1 MRKIAPHLRR
11 PNLFSG
17 CFIIIS
23 CRSSCDMV
31 NVAPGSLMCAI
42 QYVSVSFGVP
52 SKISTEPIPLA
63 IIPSK
68 AIPHSTHQ
76 IIFIPRYNLI
86 QLDVIRLIGGNSFN
100 SPPRYTPANRS
111 VHSSIHQLAGIA
123 ELLSNELIISMT
135 KAGIGLAHVI
145 VEQRHSDCESFFT
158 QLIESTDTE
167 GRWIWRGQA
176 NAEWKLE
183 PSLVRLLSDQVG
195 KPFYTTGYAQFKYF
209 QEAARGRLNG
219 NPPEE
224 NNKDEWLA
232 LGQHYGLATPL
243 LDWTYA
249 PFIAL
254 YFAFI
259 EPSDAKE
266 RAVFALN
273 TEELQELY
281 LNERIE
287 EDDRIRLINSS
298 SHLNPRVINQRGL
311 FTFCPLPYSIEEW
324 LQQKAIRHKKTI
336 LVKHILPNTSR
347 DSVLRTLNRMNINPL
362 TLFPDLT
369 GSAQYVN
376 LKCTIPRY

>member
-17 CFIIIS
+17 CLIIIS

-31 NVAPGSLMCAI
+31 NVAPGSLKCAI
-42 QYVSVSFGVP
+42 QYISVSFGVP
-52 SKISTEPIPLA
+52 RKISTEPIPLA

-76 IIFIPRYNLI
+76 IIFIPHCKLT

-100 SPPRYTPANRS
+100 AAPQHTPANRS

-123 ELLSNELIISMT
+123 ELLSNEIISMT

-145 VEQRHSDCESFFT
+145 VEQRYSDYESFFT
-158 QLIESTDTE
+158 QLIESTNTE

-183 PSLVRLLSDQVG
+183 PSLVRLLSGQDG
-195 KPFYTTGYAQFKYF
+195 APFHLAEYSQFRDF

-224 NNKDEWLA
+224 KNQDEWLA

-249 PFIAL
+249 PFIAV

-259 EPSDAKE
+259 ESSDAKE
-266 RAVFALN
+266 RAIFALN
-273 TEELQELY
+273 IAELRELKY
-281 LNERIE
+281 IE
-287 EDDRIRLINSS
+287 EDDRIRLITSN

-311 FTFCPLPYSIEEW
+311 FTFCPYPYSIEEW
-324 LQQKAIRHKKTI
+324 LQQKAFRHKKTI

-376 LKCTIPRY
+376 LKRTIPDY